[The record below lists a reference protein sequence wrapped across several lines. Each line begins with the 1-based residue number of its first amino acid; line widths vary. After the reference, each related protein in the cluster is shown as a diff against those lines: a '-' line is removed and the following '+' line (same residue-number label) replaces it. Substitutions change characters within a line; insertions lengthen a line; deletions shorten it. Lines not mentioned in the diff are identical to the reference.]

1 MANATDARISVAL
14 PGHPKT
20 KKLARR
26 LGDAGPLHCIYLFL
40 WTAANRSDGDLAGM
54 SDEDIEL
61 AINWT
66 GEDNAFVSAMTAV
79 GFLDGEEGERRIHDW
94 SEHNAWAAG
103 ADDRSQ
109 RAKFAALCRDYGRA
123 VAINRMPEYAAGL
136 PETTRKTSGGGLPD
150 KANGSNG
157 DSSASSGSSTGQ
169 VQDDLKDAGGSSPS
183 PILTDTVS
191 VTDTPP
197 SQKDEPTVVGLSAA
211 DGDAA
216 ADDRATDGGNESQDL
231 LGKVAKKNGPP
242 PCPHLKIID
251 LYHEILP
258 ELTEVRVWEGS
269 RESKLAARWKG
280 DKERQ
285 SLDWWRDFFTS
296 VRGMPWLMGER
307 VGQDGRPFKC
317 TLEWL
322 VSPTNFAKVIEGN
335 YLDMRR

>member
-40 WTAANRSDGDLAGM
+40 WTAANRSDGDLSGM
-54 SDEDIEL
+54 TDEDIEL
-61 AINWT
+61 AINWN
-66 GEDNAFVSAMTAV
+66 GEPDAFVAAMAAV
-79 GFLDGEEGERRIHDW
+79 GFLDGEESNRRIHDW
-94 SEHNAWAAG
+94 GEHNGWAAG
-103 ADDRSQ
+103 AKQRSDKS
-109 RAKFAALCRDYGRA
+109 RWAALCKQYGRA
-123 VAINRMPEYAAGL
+123 EAGRMMPEYAAAL
-136 PETTRKTSGGGLPD
+136 SLAPED
-150 KANGSNG
+150 DANGKAGRPSG
-157 DSSASSGSSTGQ
+157 TTSAVPKSATGTSESDSGTA
-169 VQDDLKDAGGSSPS
+169 PS
-183 PILTDTVS
+183 PILTVTDTVS
-191 VTDTPP
+191 VTDTLP
-197 SQKDEPTVVGLSAA
+197 SQEDEPTVVGLSAA
-211 DGDAA
+211 GGDAA
-216 ADDRATDGGNESQDL
+216 ADDRGTDGGNESQDL
-231 LGKVAKKNGPP
+231 LGKVPKKNGPP

-258 ELTEVRVWEGS
+258 ELTEVRVWEGG

-285 SLDWWRDFFTS
+285 NLEWWRDFFAS

-335 YLDMRR
+335 YLDVRR